1 MWKPIRRTSGRSA
14 DAMGRRRTPRLLGAV
29 ALVAVL
35 AQSGCMYSFRG
46 GSFPDHIRTIAVET
60 FENDTNRFEISDEL
74 FDLMLRQVPR
84 SLGIRVAGAE
94 VADAIVRG
102 TITRY
107 DVTAPDYR
115 PAAGGGRAE
124 VLQRQVAVTVRVEI
138 VDLVNNVV
146 LWEEQALRAE
156 GIFLESEGN
165 EEEGRLQAI
174 DNLVQK
180 IVDGAQSNW

>member
-1 MWKPIRRTSGRSA
+1 MRHRRTSGSSA
-14 DAMGRRRTPRLLGAV
+14 EAVGRRRSRALVGV
-29 ALVAVL
+29 ALAATLV
-35 AQSGCMYSFRG
+35 QSGCMYSFRG

-60 FENDTNRFEISDEL
+60 FENDTNRFEISGEL
-74 FDLMLRQVPR
+74 FDVMLRQVPR

-94 VADAIVRG
+94 VADAVVRG

-107 DVTAPDYR
+107 DVTAPNYR
-115 PAAGGGRAE
+115 PTAGGDRAE
-124 VLQRQVAVTVRVEI
+124 VLQRQVALTARVEI

-146 LWEEQALRAE
+146 LWEEPAVRAE
-156 GIFLESEGN
+156 GIFLESEGS
-165 EEEGRLQAI
+165 EEEGRLEAI